1 LAFLANKNFDPVC
14 RISNNKK
21 TKMKKLRAANV
32 KSKVIVIVLFI
43 FILACKKEEAI
54 ISDPKFKLSETL
66 SKEIESATV
75 TMQTVQ
81 SELTLTGKISFNEDK
96 VARVFPLAGGFVRDL
111 NVELGDHVKK
121 GQVMAIIRS
130 PEIAGF
136 TREGSAAKSQ
146 VHVAEKNAQVANEL
160 YKSGNI
166 SEVELI
172 NAQKDLENAKSE
184 LARIQ
189 AVLDMYSAGSGSV
202 YPIKS
207 PVSGVIVQKNIAL
220 NMELRTEDISP
231 AFIVG
236 DLDDVWVMANIYESD
251 ITKIKEGY
259 EAEVTTIPYPDK
271 IFHGKIDKIFSLMD
285 AQSKVVKARVTLK
298 NPDLEL
304 KPEMF
309 ANVKVTYTEPMQ
321 KLAIPSKALI
331 FDKSRYF
338 VMIYHSDDN
347 IETREV
353 NVYKDNGSMAYIESG
368 LKEGERV
375 LTKFQLLVYDALN
388 D

>member
-1 LAFLANKNFDPVC
+1 
-14 RISNNKK
+14 
-21 TKMKKLRAANV
+21 MKFKILIIVA
-32 KSKVIVIVLFI
+32 VIV
-43 FILACKKEEAI
+43 AQSCKKEENVSVAT
-54 ISDPKFKLSETL
+54 KFRLTETL
-66 SKEIESATV
+66 SKEKELAEV
-75 TMQTVQ
+75 TIQTVE
-81 SELTLTGKISFNEDK
+81 SELTLTGKINFNEDK

-111 NVELGDHVKK
+111 YVELGDHVKK

-136 TREGSAAKSQ
+136 AKEGTQAESQ
-146 VHVAEKNAQVANEL
+146 VRVAEKNAQVAAEL
-160 YKSGNI
+160 YKGGNI

-172 NAQKDLENAKSE
+172 NSQKELENAKGE
-184 LARIQ
+184 LSRIQ

-231 AFIVG
+231 VFIVG
-236 DLDDVWVMANIYESD
+236 DLDYVWVMANIYESD
-251 ITKIKEGY
+251 IPKIKEGY
-259 EAEVTTIPYPDK
+259 DAEVTTISYPDK
-271 IFHGKIDKIFSLMD
+271 IFRGKIDKIFSLID
-285 AQSKVVKARVTLK
+285 PESKVVKARVTLK
-298 NPDLEL
+298 NENFEL

-309 ANVKVTYTEPMQ
+309 ANVKVSYTEPVKKMTV
-321 KLAIPSKALI
+321 PPHALI

-338 VMIYHSDDN
+338 VMVYKADDD

-353 NVYKDNGSMAYIESG
+353 TVYKDTGKVIYIESG
-368 LKEGERV
+368 LKEGEKV
-375 LTKFQLLVYDALN
+375 MTKFNLLVYDALN

>member
-1 LAFLANKNFDPVC
+1 
-14 RISNNKK
+14 
-21 TKMKKLRAANV
+21 MKFSLT
-32 KSKVIVIVLFI
+32 
-43 FILACKKEEAI
+43 
-54 ISDPKFKLSETL
+54 ETL
-66 SKEIESATV
+66 SREKELAEV
-75 TMQTVQ
+75 TIQTVE
-81 SELTLTGKISFNEDK
+81 SEITLTGKISFDEDK

-111 NVELGDHVKK
+111 NVELGDYVKK
-121 GQVMAIIRS
+121 GQTMAIIRS

-136 TREGSAAKSQ
+136 TREGVAAESQ
-146 VHVAEKNAQVANEL
+146 VRMAEKNAQVATEL

-172 NAQKDLENAKSE
+172 NSQKELENAKGE

-189 AVLDMYSAGSGSV
+189 AVLDMYGAGTGST

-207 PVSGVIVQKNIAL
+207 PVSGVIVSKNIAL

-231 AFIVG
+231 VFIVG
-236 DLDDVWVMANIYESD
+236 NLDEVWVMANIYESD

-259 EAEVTTIPYPDK
+259 DAEVTTISYPDK
-271 IFHGKIDKIFSLMD
+271 VFHGKIDKIFNLID
-285 AQSKVVKARVTLK
+285 VESKVVKARVTLK
-298 NPDLEL
+298 NDNFEL

-309 ANVKVTYTEPMQ
+309 ANVKVKYQEPVK
-321 KLAIPSKALI
+321 KLTIPAEALI

-338 VMIYHSDDN
+338 VMVYKSDND

-353 NVYKDNGSMAYIESG
+353 SVYKDTGNLIYIDSG
-368 LKEGERV
+368 LKQGEKV
-375 LTKFQLLVYDALN
+375 MTKFQLLVYDALN

>member
-1 LAFLANKNFDPVC
+1 
-14 RISNNKK
+14 
-21 TKMKKLRAANV
+21 MKFRALLLLVTIGLLN
-32 KSKVIVIVLFI
+32 
-43 FILACKKEEAI
+43 ACKHEEG
-54 ISDPKFKLSETL
+54 SPVDTKFKLTETL
-66 SKEIESATV
+66 AREKELAEV
-75 TMQTVQ
+75 KLQTVE
-81 SELTLTGKISFNEDK
+81 SELNLTGKISFNEDK

-111 NVELGDHVKK
+111 YVELGDKVKK

-136 TREGSAAKSQ
+136 TREGVAAESQ
-146 VHVAEKNAQVANEL
+146 VRVTEKNAQVAAEL

-172 NAQKDLENAKSE
+172 NSQKELENAKGE

-189 AVLDMYSAGSGSV
+189 AVLDMYSAGSGST

-231 AFIVG
+231 VFIVG

-259 EAEVTTIPYPDK
+259 QAEVTTIPYPDK
-271 IFHGKIDKIFSLMD
+271 IFRGKIDKIFSLMD
-285 AQSKVVKARVTLK
+285 AESKVVKARVTLK
-298 NPDLEL
+298 NQNFEL

-309 ANVKVTYTEPMQ
+309 ANVKVNYQEPVQ
-321 KLAIPSKALI
+321 KMTVPSNALI

-338 VMIYHSDDN
+338 VMVYRADDD

-353 NVYKDNGSMAYIESG
+353 TVYKDTGKVTYIESG
-368 LKEGERV
+368 LKEGEKV
-375 LTKFQLLVYDALN
+375 MTKFQLLVYDALN

>member
-1 LAFLANKNFDPVC
+1 
-14 RISNNKK
+14 
-21 TKMKKLRAANV
+21 MKFK
-32 KSKVIVIVLFI
+32 VLFI
-43 FILACKKEEAI
+43 VAVVFSHSCKHEESKQPDI
-54 ISDPKFKLSETL
+54 KFKLTETL
-66 SKEIESATV
+66 SKGKELEEVTLKTV
-75 TMQTVQ
+75 E
-81 SELTLTGKISFNEDK
+81 SELMLTGKISFNEDK

-111 NVELGDHVKK
+111 YVELGDHVNK
-121 GQVMAIIRS
+121 GQVMAVIRS

-136 TREGSAAKSQ
+136 TREGVAAGSQ
-146 VHVAEKNAQVANEL
+146 VRVAEKNAQVATEL

-172 NAQKDLENAKSE
+172 NAQKDLENAKGE

-189 AVLDMYSAGSGSV
+189 AVLDMYGAGTGSV

-231 AFIVG
+231 VFIVG

-271 IFHGKIDKIFSLMD
+271 IYRGKIDKIFSLMD
-285 AQSKVVKARVTLK
+285 AESKVVKAKITLR
-298 NPDLEL
+298 NPNFEL

-309 ANVKVTYTEPMQ
+309 AHVRVKYQEPVK
-321 KLAIPSKALI
+321 KLTIPPHALI
-331 FDKSRYF
+331 FDKSRNF
-338 VMIYHSDDN
+338 VMVYKADDD

-353 NVYKDNGSMAYIESG
+353 SVYKDTGKIIYIESG
-368 LKEGERV
+368 LKEGEKV
-375 LTKFQLLVYDALN
+375 MTKFQLLVYDALN

>member
-1 LAFLANKNFDPVC
+1 MSCNKAVDKPVE
-14 RISNNKK
+14 
-21 TKMKKLRAANV
+21 
-32 KSKVIVIVLFI
+32 SKFSLT
-43 FILACKKEEAI
+43 
-54 ISDPKFKLSETL
+54 ETL
-66 SKEIESATV
+66 SREKELAEV
-75 TMQTVQ
+75 TTQTVE
-81 SELTLTGKISFNEDK
+81 SEITLTGKISFDEDK

-111 NVELGDHVKK
+111 NVELGDYVKK
-121 GQVMAIIRS
+121 GETMAIIRS

-136 TREGSAAKSQ
+136 TREGVAAESQ
-146 VHVAEKNAQVANEL
+146 VRMAEKNAQVAAEL

-172 NAQKDLENAKSE
+172 NSQKELENAKGE

-189 AVLDMYSAGSGSV
+189 AVLDMYGAGTGST

-207 PVSGVIVQKNIAL
+207 PVSGVIVSKNIAL

-231 AFIVG
+231 VFIVG
-236 DLDDVWVMANIYESD
+236 NLDEVWVMANIYESD

-259 EAEVTTIPYPDK
+259 DAEVTTISYPDK
-271 IFHGKIDKIFSLMD
+271 VFHGKIDKIFNLID
-285 AQSKVVKARVTLK
+285 VESKVVKARITLK
-298 NPDLEL
+298 NDNFEL

-309 ANVKVTYTEPMQ
+309 ANVKVKYQEPVK
-321 KLAIPSKALI
+321 KLTIPAEALI

-338 VMIYHSDDN
+338 VMVYKSDND

-353 NVYKDNGSMAYIESG
+353 SVYKDTGKLIYIDSG
-368 LKEGERV
+368 LKEGEKV
-375 LTKFQLLVYDALN
+375 MTKFQLLVYDALN

>member
-1 LAFLANKNFDPVC
+1 MKF
-14 RISNNKK
+14 K
-21 TKMKKLRAANV
+21 TLLLLLV
-32 KSKVIVIVLFI
+32 VL
-43 FILACKKEEAI
+43 LSACKQEVDKAVET
-54 ISDPKFKLSETL
+54 KFKLTETL
-66 SKEIESATV
+66 SKGKELAEVTLKTV
-75 TMQTVQ
+75 E
-81 SELTLTGKISFNEDK
+81 SELLLTGKITFNEDK

-111 NVELGDHVKK
+111 NVELGDHIKK
-121 GQVMAIIRS
+121 GEIMAIIRS

-136 TREGSAAKSQ
+136 AREGSAALSQ
-146 VHVAEKNAQVANEL
+146 VHVAEKNAQVAEEL

-172 NAQKDLENAKSE
+172 NAQKDLDNAKGE
-184 LARIQ
+184 LQRIQ
-189 AVLDMYSAGSGSV
+189 AVLDMYSAGSGAV

-207 PVSGVIVQKNIAL
+207 PVSGIVVQKNIAL

-231 AFIVG
+231 VFIVG

-259 EAEVTTIPYPDK
+259 DTEITTISYPDK
-271 IFHGKIDKIFSLMD
+271 VFRGKIDKIFSLMD
-285 AQSKVVKARVTLK
+285 AESKVVKARVTLQ
-298 NPDLEL
+298 NPNFEL

-309 ANVKVTYTEPMQ
+309 ANVKVSYNEHVK
-321 KLAIPSKALI
+321 KLTVPATALI

-338 VMIYHSDDN
+338 VMVYITDDN

-353 NVYKDNGSMAYIESG
+353 VVYKHTENVIYVDSG
-368 LKEGERV
+368 LKEGEKV
-375 LTKFQLLVYDALN
+375 MTKFQLLVYDALN

>member
-1 LAFLANKNFDPVC
+1 MALLKSIGQIELITT
-14 RISNNKK
+14 RID
-21 TKMKKLRAANV
+21 MKFKIITLLLTALCIQ
-32 KSKVIVIVLFI
+32 S
-43 FILACKKEEAI
+43 CKEEAGKVE
-54 ISDPKFKLSETL
+54 DTKFKLTETL
-66 SKEIESATV
+66 SKEKELAEV
-75 TMQTVQ
+75 TLQTVQ
-81 SELTLTGKISFNEDK
+81 SELLLTGKITFNEDK

-111 NVELGDHVKK
+111 NVELGDHVSK

-136 TREGSAAKSQ
+136 TKEGVEAEAQ
-146 VHVAEKNAQVANEL
+146 VMVAEKNAQVAAEL
-160 YKSGNI
+160 YKNGSL

-172 NAQKDLENAKSE
+172 NSKKELENAKGE

-189 AVLDMYSAGSGSV
+189 AVLDMYSAGSGST

-231 AFIVG
+231 VFIVG
-236 DLDDVWVMANIYESD
+236 NLDEVWVMANIYESD

-259 EAEVTTIPYPDK
+259 DAEITTIPYPDK
-271 IFHGKIDKIFSLMD
+271 VFKGKVDKIFSLMD
-285 AQSKVVKARVTLK
+285 AESKVVKARVTLK
-298 NPDLEL
+298 NPDFEL

-309 ANVKVTYTEPMQ
+309 ANVRVNYNEPIK
-321 KLAIPSKALI
+321 KLAIPAEALI
-331 FDKSRYF
+331 FDKSRHF
-338 VMIYHSDDN
+338 VMVYHADDN

-353 NVYKDNGSMAYIESG
+353 IVYKETGKVVYIESG
-368 LKEGERV
+368 LKEGEKV
-375 LTKFQLLVYDALN
+375 MTKFQMLVYDALN

>member
-1 LAFLANKNFDPVC
+1 
-14 RISNNKK
+14 
-21 TKMKKLRAANV
+21 MKFKILIIIA
-32 KSKVIVIVLFI
+32 VIAVQS
-43 FILACKKEEAI
+43 CKKEEMAAL
-54 ISDPKFKLSETL
+54 DTKFRLTETL
-66 SKEIESATV
+66 AKEKELADV
-75 TMQTVQ
+75 TIQTVE

-136 TREGSAAKSQ
+136 TKEGTEAESQ
-146 VHVAEKNAQVANEL
+146 VRVAEKNAQVASEL

-172 NAQKDLENAKSE
+172 SSQKELENAKGE
-184 LARIQ
+184 LGRIQ
-189 AVLDMYSAGSGSV
+189 AVLDMYGAGSGSV

-231 AFIVG
+231 VFIVG

-259 EAEVTTIPYPDK
+259 DAEVTTISYPDK
-271 IFHGKIDKIFSLMD
+271 VFHGKIDKIFSLMD
-285 AQSKVVKARVTLK
+285 AESKVVKARVTLK
-298 NPDLEL
+298 NENFEL

-309 ANVKVTYTEPMQ
+309 ANVKITYKEPVQ
-321 KLAIPSKALI
+321 KLTIPAEALI

-338 VMIYHSDDN
+338 VMVYKADDD

-353 NVYKDNGSMAYIESG
+353 TVYKDTGKLIYIDSG
-368 LKEGERV
+368 LKVGEKV
-375 LTKFQLLVYDALN
+375 MTKFQLLVYDALN

>member
-1 LAFLANKNFDPVC
+1 MKNTVTLLV
-14 RISNNKK
+14 IS
-21 TKMKKLRAANV
+21 L
-32 KSKVIVIVLFI
+32 IVF
-43 FILACKKEEAI
+43 ACKKKESTIA
-54 ISDPKFKLSETL
+54 DNKFKLTETL
-66 SKEIESATV
+66 AKEKELMTAQLETV
-75 TMQTVQ
+75 E
-81 SELTLTGKISFNEDK
+81 SELMLTGKISFNEDK

-111 NVELGDHVKK
+111 HVELGDYVKK

-136 TREGSAAKSQ
+136 TKEGVEAESQ
-146 VHVAEKNAQVANEL
+146 VRVAEKNGQVAAEL

-172 NAQKDLENAKSE
+172 NSQKELENAKGE

-189 AVLDMYSAGSGSV
+189 AVLDMYGAGNGSI

-231 AFIVG
+231 VFIVG
-236 DLDDVWVMANIYESD
+236 DLEDVWVMANIYESD
-251 ITKIKEGY
+251 ITKIKEGQ
-259 EAEVTTIPYPDK
+259 ETEITTISYPDK
-271 IFHGKIDKIFSLMD
+271 IYRGKIDKIFSLMD
-285 AQSKVVKARVTLK
+285 AETKVVKARVTLR
-298 NPDLEL
+298 NQNFEL

-309 ANVKVTYTEPMQ
+309 ANVKVSYKESVQ
-321 KLAIPSKALI
+321 KISIPSSAII

-338 VMIYHSDDN
+338 VMVYRADDD
-347 IETREV
+347 IETREITI
-353 NVYKDNGSMAYIESG
+353 YKDTGKVTYIETG
-368 LKEGERV
+368 LSAGDKV
-375 LTKFQLLVYDALN
+375 MNKFQLLVYDALN